1 MRYNILTLSIFAF
14 VAAFTTTLSAQDAA
28 KPRREV
34 GLQFGS
40 IDFDG
45 GSFSAFYKKQ
55 KKENVYRR
63 VRFVSGN
70 LLLGFLE
77 EDFRLNFGAGIAIG
91 KEKRKALDSKL
102 EFYQGPEFAI
112 DFSVFTTADDDVT
125 PILLRPS
132 FGWVLGLQHSFN
144 DRWAVNI
151 ETIPG
156 VFVAANITGNEAE
169 GLFFGGGLSN
179 NVSLGLV
186 RKF

>member
-1 MRYNILTLSIFAF
+1 MRHNILTLSVFALLAIFSTA
-14 VAAFTTTLSAQDAA
+14 LSAQDAA

-34 GLQFGS
+34 GLQFSS

-45 GSFSAFYKKQ
+45 GAFSAFYKKQ

-63 VRFVSGN
+63 FRFVSGN
-70 LLLGFLE
+70 LVLGFLE
-77 EDFRLNFGAGIAIG
+77 EDFQFDFGVGIAVG

-102 EFYQGPEFAI
+102 EFYQGPEFALNL
-112 DFSVFTTADDDVT
+112 SLFTTADDDVT
-125 PILLRPS
+125 PFLVRPS

-151 ETIPG
+151 ETIPS
-156 VFVAANITGNEAE
+156 VFVAANVTGSETE
-169 GLFFGGGLSN
+169 GLFLGGGLSN